1 VVCNRNVCRG
11 FERSITIIWWI
22 WHHKRFSTTKILK
35 RRSRS
40 HNIRISYRLS
50 QILCFTNAI
59 GVKGGDFLNEHVMKL
74 CFDIKGQTAIVTGAS
89 SGLGVTFAETLAELG
104 VNLVIAARRYE
115 KLVKVAEEIKNKFN
129 VEVIPIK
136 TDVSQEDQVIN
147 MVKTAVDRFES
158 IEILVNNAG
167 IASLSPSVDISLEE
181 WKKVIDINLTG
192 VFICA
197 RTAAREMVQKK
208 YGKIINIAS
217 IYGAVGDVFPTAPY
231 YASKGAVINLTR
243 ALAIEWA
250 PYKIN
255 VNAIA
260 PGFFPSEMTQP
271 IFQDEKIRQYILSR
285 TPLGRIGEPLDL
297 KAALTY
303 LASPASNYV
312 TGQTIFVDGGWTA
325 L

>member
-1 VVCNRNVCRG
+1 M
-11 FERSITIIWWI
+11 
-22 WHHKRFSTTKILK
+22 
-35 RRSRS
+35 
-40 HNIRISYRLS
+40 
-50 QILCFTNAI
+50 NA
-59 GVKGGDFLNEHVMKL
+59 HVMKL

-104 VNLVIAARRYE
+104 VNLIIAARRYE

-129 VEVIPIK
+129 VEVIPVK
-136 TDVSQEDQVIN
+136 TDVSQEDQVLN
-147 MVKTAVDRFES
+147 MVKTAVERFGS
-158 IEILVNNAG
+158 IEILVNNASV
-167 IASLSPSVDISLEE
+167 ASLSPSVEIGLEE

-192 VFICA
+192 VFLCA
-197 RTAAREMVQKK
+197 RTVAREMMKKK

-260 PGFFPSEMTQP
+260 PGFFPSEMTQL
-271 IFQDEKIRQYILSR
+271 IFQDEKIMKYILSR

>member
-1 VVCNRNVCRG
+1 
-11 FERSITIIWWI
+11 
-22 WHHKRFSTTKILK
+22 
-35 RRSRS
+35 
-40 HNIRISYRLS
+40 
-50 QILCFTNAI
+50 
-59 GVKGGDFLNEHVMKL
+59 MKL

-115 KLVKVAEEIKNKFN
+115 KLVKVADEIRNRFN
-129 VEVIPIK
+129 VKVVPIK
-136 TDVSQEDQVIN
+136 ADVSQEDQVTK
-147 MVKTAVDRFES
+147 MVETAVEKFGS
-158 IEILVNNAG
+158 LEILVNNAG
-167 IASLSPSVDISLEE
+167 VASLSPSIEISLEE

-192 VFICA
+192 VFLCA
-197 RTAAREMVQKK
+197 RTAAREMIKRK

-271 IFQDEKIRQYILSR
+271 VFQDEKTLKYILSR

-325 L
+325 M

>member
-1 VVCNRNVCRG
+1 M
-11 FERSITIIWWI
+11 E
-22 WHHKRFSTTKILK
+22 
-35 RRSRS
+35 
-40 HNIRISYRLS
+40 
-50 QILCFTNAI
+50 
-59 GVKGGDFLNEHVMKL
+59 L

-89 SGLGVTFAETLAELG
+89 SGLGVTFAETLAEWG

-115 KLVKVAEEIKNKFN
+115 KLVKVADEISSKHGVK
-129 VEVIPIK
+129 VVPAK
-136 TDVSQEDQVIN
+136 ADVSQENEVIS
-147 MVKTAVDRFES
+147 MVKTAMEKLGS

-167 IASLSPSVDISLEE
+167 TASMSPSVDMSLEE

-192 VFICA
+192 VFLCA
-197 RTAAREMVQKK
+197 RTAAREMIKKK

-217 IYGAVGDVFPTAPY
+217 IYGAVGDIFPTAPY

-250 PYKIN
+250 PQKVN

-260 PGFFPSEMTQP
+260 PGFFPSEMTETV
-271 IFQDEKIRQYILSR
+271 FRDENTMKHILSR
-285 TPLGRIGEPLDL
+285 TPLGRTGEPLDL

-325 L
+325 A